1 MTDELSAISFAP
13 AKALFYSSSV
23 QVRFRKVRR
32 SLKCCLQSLSPEC
45 LMPSALK
52 FSSFCS
58 EIMFGVH
65 PSVCTTMVGLS
76 STAVSRPC
84 CTRRVRSL
92 VRFIL
97 MRKVSEKA
105 DTMSAFF
112 CRAALDAA
120 IDCMS
125 SAYAI
130 EVQSLL
136 ITSRGPFTLKMSSSS
151 VSRAH
156 NSMSM
161 KQFQMSVLST
171 SPCPT
176 PLFAMNG
183 GAGELK
189 GSVSVY
195 DVALPCDLMCLC
207 QCFVAAGLLMN
218 VRVRELLSTRAE
230 HTVCGMPNL

>member
-1 MTDELSAISFAP
+1 
-13 AKALFYSSSV
+13 
-23 QVRFRKVRR
+23 
-32 SLKCCLQSLSPEC
+32 
-45 LMPSALK
+45 
-52 FSSFCS
+52 
-58 EIMFGVH
+58 
-65 PSVCTTMVGLS
+65 
-76 STAVSRPC
+76 
-84 CTRRVRSL
+84 
-92 VRFIL
+92 

-105 DTMSAFF
+105 DTMSGFF

-136 ITSRGPFTLKMSSSS
+136 MTSRGPLTLKMSSSS

-156 NSMSM
+156 SSMSM

-176 PLFAMNG
+176 PLFAING
-183 GAGELK
+183 GAGELN
-189 GSVSVY
+189 GSVFVY
-195 DVALPCDLMCLC
+195 DVALPCDLICLC

-218 VRVRELLSTRAE
+218 VSVRELLSTRAE
-230 HTVCGMPNL
+230 HTVC